1 MLSERYHQ
9 GKGGKLIMPN
19 LLAVNDNSGVA
30 AIKTRSSLGGV
41 LNFYHREAA

>member
-9 GKGGKLIMPN
+9 GKGGKLVMPN
-19 LLAVNDNSGVA
+19 LLAVNDNGAIA
-30 AIKTRSSLGGV
+30 AITTRSRLGGV